1 MKAQLE
7 DIPSKK
13 GDASFY
19 VKRLRVPAFDF
30 KWHYHPEYELT
41 YILKGGGYRV
51 VGNAH
56 EHFSEG
62 DLVLL
67 GSNLPHTWCGKLDS
81 GAPSEA
87 LVIQF
92 SKELIEPFLKLNESG
107 PIQSLIHL
115 SWRGLS
121 FHVDQQLAAKL
132 HSLANTSGL
141 ESILSLLSILH
152 HLSEVNSKPLTTE
165 NYHGIITKQFESRVN
180 EVCAHLQHHFH
191 EAISLKQVADLIY
204 MSESNFCK
212 FFKKATG
219 TTFSDYVNDLRV
231 TEACHMLLSTDKTI
245 SHIANTCGFES
256 LSYFNRVFL
265 KKKKHTP
272 SAFRKRENLK
282 KQRNQKK

>member
-7 DIPSKK
+7 DIPSKI

-19 VKRLRVPAFDF
+19 AKHLRVPAFEF

-41 YILKGGGYRV
+41 YILKGKGYRV
-51 VGNAH
+51 VGNSH
-56 EHFSEG
+56 EHFSQG

-92 SKELIEPFLKLNESG
+92 SKELIEPFLKLNEGQS
-107 PIQSLIHL
+107 IQKLLELSKRSLCFE
-115 SWRGLS
+115 S
-121 FHVDQQLAAKL
+121 DQLLADQLYTIT
-132 HSLANTSGL
+132 NTSGL
-141 ESILSLLSILH
+141 ERILSLLSILNQ
-152 HLSEVNSKPLTTE
+152 LSIGKYRPLTTE
-165 NYHGIITKQFESRVN
+165 NYHGIMTKQFETRVN
-180 EVCAHLQHHFH
+180 KVCAHLQNHFH
-191 EAISLKQVADLIY
+191 EAITLKQVADLVF

-219 TTFSDYVNDLRV
+219 TTFSDYLNDLRIN
-231 TEACHMLLSTDKTI
+231 EACHLLLSTEDTI
-245 SHIANTCGFES
+245 GKIAQDSGFES

-265 KKKKHTP
+265 KKKQLTP
-272 SAFRKRENLK
+272 SVFRKSEG
-282 KQRNQKK
+282 